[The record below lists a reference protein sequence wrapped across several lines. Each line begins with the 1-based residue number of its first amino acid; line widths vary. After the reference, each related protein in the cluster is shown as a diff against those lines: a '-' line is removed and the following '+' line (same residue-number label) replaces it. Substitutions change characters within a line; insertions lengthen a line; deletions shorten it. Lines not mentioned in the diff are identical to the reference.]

1 MSSDLRTILDM
12 RISDLSA
19 KSGEELLKLVDS
31 AEAQLVETQKIRDW
45 LESAIAYKYVYK
57 ATSIRSELQQEF
69 GFIYFEDGAVKVT
82 SEIPKAIT
90 WDQKKLAAIAETI
103 RRQGEDPEEYME
115 VQYTV
120 LDACFDQWLEVIKD
134 AFRPAL
140 SIGQGTSSYR
150 LSPNHREVKK

>member
-1 MSSDLRTILDM
+1 MSPDLQAITNI

-31 AEAQLVETQKIRDW
+31 AEKQLVETQRARDW
-45 LESAIAYKYVYK
+45 LESAIAYKYVYRS
-57 ATSIRSELQQEF
+57 TNIRSELGQEF
-69 GFIYFEDGAVKVT
+69 GFIHFEDGAVKVT

-103 RRQGEDPEEYME
+103 RNQGENPEEFME

-120 LDACFDQWLEVIKD
+120 LDARFDEWPEVMQN

-140 SIGQGTSSYR
+140 TIEQGTSKYR
-150 LSPNHREVKK
+150 LSPNYREVRR

>member
-1 MSSDLRTILDM
+1 MSMNLEDLLKLPVSDLA
-12 RISDLSA
+12 A
-19 KSGEELLKLVDS
+19 KSGEELLVLVDNI
-31 AEAQLVETQKIRDW
+31 EAQLEEAQRVRDW

-69 GFIYFEDGAVKVT
+69 GFIYFEDGVVKVT

-103 RRQGEDPEEYME
+103 RNQGEHPEEFME

-120 LDACFDQWLEVIKD
+120 LDARFDEWPEVMQN

-140 SIGQGTSSYR
+140 TIEQGTPKYR
-150 LSPNHREVKK
+150 LSPKYRGIKS

>member
-69 GFIYFEDGAVKVT
+69 GFIHFEDGVVKVT

-90 WDQKKLAAIAETI
+90 WDQKKLAAIAETL
-103 RRQGEDPEEYME
+103 RNQG
-115 VQYTV
+115 
-120 LDACFDQWLEVIKD
+120 
-134 AFRPAL
+134 
-140 SIGQGTSSYR
+140 
-150 LSPNHREVKK
+150 

>member
-1 MSSDLRTILDM
+1 MISELKEILTLSVSDLA
-12 RISDLSA
+12 A

-31 AEAQLVETQKIRDW
+31 AEALLTETQRIRDW

-90 WDQKKLAAIAETI
+90 WDQKKLTAIADTI
-103 RRQGEDPEEYME
+103 RNQGENPEEFME

-120 LDACFDQWLEVIKD
+120 LDARFDEWPEVMQN

-140 SIGQGTSSYR
+140 TIEHGTPKYR
-150 LSPNHREVKK
+150 LSPNYRGIKS